1 MQRLFLYLCFGLFW
15 TTSALAQTDDPI
27 ALVYNSLEDPCDYR
41 AFAESYPDSA
51 FAPLAER
58 RGESCDEADSKNLP
72 SGTDSTAPFQVTFSE
87 IELNTTYT
95 KDLTNRVL
103 EAGLAETLRREAEAG
118 NPTAQFLL
126 GYAIRRGYA
135 PFEENVALGHDW
147 VKKSCEADHPRG
159 CLSLAFNLANGNGA
173 PKDRH
178 AAFDLFSRLCDE
190 GLPLACEQV
199 GNAYRNDFL
208 TGMKDDTR
216 ANDAFEKACRGEL
229 GAGCRYAAWGYRN
242 GKGHEKDLL
251 KAMELYADGCLL
263 GNTPA
268 CYDGGLMLEQ
278 DRTEDASDQ
287 ATFEYLK
294 SLYGIACG
302 REHAQACFRLG
313 DIYNNGRYSQTP
325 NPSRA
330 FELMTQACEHGSDN
344 GCYNAGSWLI
354 SGKAWKKDGKRA
366 IELLGPLCL
375 RKENPDI
382 QACNNAGTAAY
393 RGAGMAAPDYVS
405 ARKFYEQACYQGAL
419 VDSCRTLADM
429 LSEGQGGPADPGEWE
444 WLNAQLCFK
453 SEEEDY
459 CKPSQKQ
466 HRIYALAQAGNY
478 REARNL
484 SGELCMVGDRL
495 GCTFQETLNTCPSNA
510 ETRKMCAKFFE

>member
-147 VKKSCEADHPRG
+147 VKKSCEAGHPRG

-178 AAFDLFSRLCDE
+178 AAFDLF
-190 GLPLACEQV
+190 
-199 GNAYRNDFL
+199 
-208 TGMKDDTR
+208 
-216 ANDAFEKACRGEL
+216 
-229 GAGCRYAAWGYRN
+229 
-242 GKGHEKDLL
+242 
-251 KAMELYADGCLL
+251 
-263 GNTPA
+263 
-268 CYDGGLMLEQ
+268 
-278 DRTEDASDQ
+278 
-287 ATFEYLK
+287 
-294 SLYGIACG
+294 
-302 REHAQACFRLG
+302 
-313 DIYNNGRYSQTP
+313 
-325 NPSRA
+325 
-330 FELMTQACEHGSDN
+330 
-344 GCYNAGSWLI
+344 
-354 SGKAWKKDGKRA
+354 
-366 IELLGPLCL
+366 
-375 RKENPDI
+375 
-382 QACNNAGTAAY
+382 
-393 RGAGMAAPDYVS
+393 
-405 ARKFYEQACYQGAL
+405 
-419 VDSCRTLADM
+419 
-429 LSEGQGGPADPGEWE
+429 
-444 WLNAQLCFK
+444 
-453 SEEEDY
+453 
-459 CKPSQKQ
+459 
-466 HRIYALAQAGNY
+466 
-478 REARNL
+478 
-484 SGELCMVGDRL
+484 
-495 GCTFQETLNTCPSNA
+495 
-510 ETRKMCAKFFE
+510 